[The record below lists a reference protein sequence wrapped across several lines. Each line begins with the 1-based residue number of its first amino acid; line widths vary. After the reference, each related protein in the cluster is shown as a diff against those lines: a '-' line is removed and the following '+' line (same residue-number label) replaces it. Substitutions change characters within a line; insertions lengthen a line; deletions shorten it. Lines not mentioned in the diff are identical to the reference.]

1 MTIKEI
7 ENSIIEKLNT
17 NITDLK
23 VEGYPES
30 PDAYRLN
37 HPKGAVLA
45 HYFGSDFGEPLLGDE
60 PSDFVAQEEKEL
72 FVVTLSIRGLRTH
85 QGAYDYIN
93 GIKDILTGY
102 QPIDS
107 LKCKKMYPKQ
117 IRFISQMDGVW
128 TYKILFSVKLLT
140 QEIVE

>member
-7 ENSIIEKLNT
+7 ENSIIEKLSSDV
-17 NITDLK
+17 TDLK
-23 VEGYPES
+23 IEGYPEN
-30 PDAYRLN
+30 PDTYRLN

-60 PSDFVAQEEKEL
+60 PESFIAQEEKEL
-72 FVVTLSIRGLRTH
+72 FVVTLSIRGLRSH

-93 GIKDILTGY
+93 RIKDVLTGY
-102 QPIDS
+102 QPVNS

-117 IRFISQMDGVW
+117 IRFTSQADGVW
-128 TYKILFSVKLLT
+128 VYKILFSVKLLT
-140 QEIVE
+140 QESDE